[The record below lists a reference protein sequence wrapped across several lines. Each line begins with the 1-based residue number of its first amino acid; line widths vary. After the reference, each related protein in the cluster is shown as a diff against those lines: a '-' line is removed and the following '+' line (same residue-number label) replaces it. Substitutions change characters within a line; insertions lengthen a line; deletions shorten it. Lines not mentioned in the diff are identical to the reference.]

1 MSAILTKLR
10 NVLVPAETK
19 KSDDGRDQWPS
30 RTAFLL
36 ASLGGAVGQGNIIRY
51 PSQVFNN
58 VGLQW
63 FIPYLMAI
71 FLLAIP
77 TLILEVAIGQA
88 YRGGAVA
95 AYNNMNRRL
104 RGVGLASIMVSAVVV
119 VYFVII
125 LVWIMTYFRHSFT
138 SPLPWT
144 DRTEEFYY
152 TQVLRQ
158 VDPTPGVISPNGV
171 ESFFSYSG
179 MGLIGEAVGWSAFIW
194 FCVYLCMFNGVGIT
208 GRAAYFTMA
217 LPIFMTIILLGRCC
231 SLENAGRGIKLYFAT
246 WDSDSIASG
255 QLWQTATGQVFFST
269 GVGFGYYIAYA
280 SYNSKWANAVQD
292 ATIIVCSNC
301 LFETIAAFA
310 VFGVV
315 GYLDINPS
323 NTPRLGAFEIGFLT
337 YPAAIAAMPGANFWA
352 VLFFLTLMLLGI
364 SSTYPMLDVIV
375 TAIMDRYHHKV
386 ARPLVAAVLVVVAFL
401 ISLMYCTQ
409 FGYYLLDGVDR
420 WINNLA
426 LVFVVWSELSLSTT
440 VYRFKDVF
448 TETGKPAWTIYNGG
462 YFLGQILGV
471 AVGHSVSGGAGAGL
485 GIGIYVLGAVIS
497 VFLCKTPSAPAPR
510 FWNNNAYLKRFW
522 FLAFY
527 SGNQLRR
534 DLNVI
539 VGSGKNW
546 NIPVFWSPL
555 IRYVSAPILFIVYS
569 LAYPEFWTLRNDPV
583 YVFGFILAHFC
594 LIFAVVALVLPR
606 YYDVFVPMHR
616 LDDGK
621 RIAAPG
627 VLENLIVGQAE
638 DAAEAGS
645 RSPKSSDDELKGE
658 KP

>member
-1 MSAILTKLR
+1 MSAILTKIR
-10 NVLVPAETK
+10 NFLIPSDTK
-19 KSDDGRDQWPS
+19 KSEDGRDQWPS

-63 FIPYLMAI
+63 FVPYLMAI

-104 RGVGLASIMVSAVVV
+104 RGVGLASIMVSSVVV

-125 LVWIMTYFRHSFT
+125 LVWIMTYLRHSFT
-138 SPLPWT
+138 SPLPWEG
-144 DRTEEFYY
+144 RTEEFYY

-158 VDPTPGVISPNGV
+158 VDPTPGVIGPNGV
-171 ESFFSYSG
+171 ESFFDYNG
-179 MGLIGEAVGWSAFIW
+179 MGLVGEAVGWSAFIW

-231 SLENAGRGIKLYFAT
+231 SLENAGRGIRLYFAT
-246 WDSDSIASG
+246 WDSSSIASG

-375 TAIMDRYHHKV
+375 TAIMDRYGHKLQ
-386 ARPLVAAVLVVVAFL
+386 RPLVAAVLVVVAFL
-401 ISLMYCTQ
+401 ISLMYCSQ

-426 LVFVVWSELSLSTT
+426 LVFVVWSELALSTT
-440 VYRFKDVF
+440 IYRFKDVF
-448 TETGKPAWTIYNGG
+448 TETGKPAWVVYNGG

-471 AVGHSVSGGAGAGL
+471 AVGHGVSGGAGAGL
-485 GIGIYVLGAVIS
+485 GFGIFFLGVIVS
-497 VFLCKTPSAPAPR
+497 VFLCKPPTVPAPG
-510 FWNNNAYLKRFW
+510 FWNKNAYLRRFW

-546 NIPVFWSPL
+546 NIPMFWSPL
-555 IRYVSAPILFIVYS
+555 IRYISAPILFIVYS
-569 LAYPEFWTLRNDPV
+569 FAYPEFWTLRNDPV
-583 YVFGFILAHFC
+583 YIFGFILAHFC
-594 LIFAVVALVLPR
+594 LIFAVSALVLPR

-621 RIAAPG
+621 RMVAPG
-627 VLENLIVGQAE
+627 VLENLIVGQNE
-638 DAAEAGS
+638 DMVETGS
-645 RSPKSSDDELKGE
+645 RSPKSSDDDLKE

>member
-1 MSAILTKLR
+1 MGQCCTGSVFPDLFIL
-10 NVLVPAETK
+10 
-19 KSDDGRDQWPS
+19 
-30 RTAFLL
+30 
-36 ASLGGAVGQGNIIRY
+36 IR
-51 PSQVFNN
+51 SN
-58 VGLQW
+58 
-63 FIPYLMAI
+63 
-71 FLLAIP
+71 
-77 TLILEVAIGQA
+77 
-88 YRGGAVA
+88 
-95 AYNNMNRRL
+95 
-104 RGVGLASIMVSAVVV
+104 
-119 VYFVII
+119 
-125 LVWIMTYFRHSFT
+125 
-138 SPLPWT
+138 
-144 DRTEEFYY
+144 
-152 TQVLRQ
+152 
-158 VDPTPGVISPNGV
+158 
-171 ESFFSYSG
+171 
-179 MGLIGEAVGWSAFIW
+179 
-194 FCVYLCMFNGVGIT
+194 C
-208 GRAAYFTMA
+208 
-217 LPIFMTIILLGRCC
+217 
-231 SLENAGRGIKLYFAT
+231 
-246 WDSDSIASG
+246 
-255 QLWQTATGQVFFST
+255 
-269 GVGFGYYIAYA
+269 
-280 SYNSKWANAVQD
+280 ANAVQD

-527 SGNQLRR
+527 S
-534 DLNVI
+534 VSPFI
-539 VGSGKNW
+539 VDRAADENSH
-546 NIPVFWSPL
+546 PL
-555 IRYVSAPILFIVYS
+555 IMTRVTNSA
-569 LAYPEFWTLRNDPV
+569 AT
-583 YVFGFILAHFC
+583 
-594 LIFAVVALVLPR
+594 
-606 YYDVFVPMHR
+606 
-616 LDDGK
+616 
-621 RIAAPG
+621 
-627 VLENLIVGQAE
+627 
-638 DAAEAGS
+638 
-645 RSPKSSDDELKGE
+645 
-658 KP
+658 